1 MKLLP
6 LLLTSTLLTLTAC
19 ASQNVTYYRLP
30 DSDFRL
36 PLTQQQPV
44 QIKVVLADSINQGNL
59 LYQESPNTLH
69 FAQQHQ
75 WADDLNHEIASTL
88 ANQLNQP
95 GSRYNYLLNPTANT
109 KTLTV
114 HIETFQGSYD
124 GHIHIN
130 GYSQW
135 QGIDHQNRNFHI
147 RIAQHGG
154 GYNNM
159 VSALSQGLKELA
171 QQIQPRN

>member
-6 LLLTSTLLTLTAC
+6 LLLISTLLMLSAC
-19 ASQNVTYYRLP
+19 ASQSTTYYRLP
-30 DSDFRL
+30 DSDYRL
-36 PLTQQQPV
+36 PAAARQQAV

-75 WADDLNHEIASTL
+75 WADDLSHEIASVL
-88 ANQLNQP
+88 ANHLNQTNGYYSYSLQP
-95 GSRYNYLLNPTANT
+95 NPTS

-130 GYSQW
+130 GYSEW
-135 QGIDHQNRNFHI
+135 QGMSGQNRNFHI
-147 RIAQHGG
+147 RIAQKGN

-159 VSALSQGLKELA
+159 VNALSQGLNTLA
-171 QQIQPRN
+171 SEIQP